1 MASVDYE
8 MLKEGRLRVI
18 MRGSLDT
25 DTTGQLWPEV
35 VRKVAEANPET
46 LAVDAGAVE
55 YCDGAGISLLLEL
68 KRRQEQKNGQFQI
81 EGLKPKF
88 SQLMTMFA
96 LEKLARPEPKPAA
109 FVGIS
114 EDIGKAVVS
123 YGQDLGTLVSFVG
136 ACIHWCTPVLCAGET
151 HFCLRKR
158 VVLTPL
164 E

>member
-1 MASVDYE
+1 MASADYE

-18 MRGSLDT
+18 IKGSLDT

-55 YCDGAGISLLLEL
+55 YCDGAGIGLLLEL

-81 EGLKPKF
+81 EGLKPEF

-96 LEKLARPEPKPAA
+96 PTDWPAPNVYLRHFGVWQSKSARPL
-109 FVGIS
+109 S
-114 EDIGKAVVS
+114 VS
-123 YGQDLGTLVSFVG
+123 GGT
-136 ACIHWCTPVLCAGET
+136 CIPRSASQERCSSNC
-151 HFCLRKR
+151 
-158 VVLTPL
+158 
-164 E
+164 